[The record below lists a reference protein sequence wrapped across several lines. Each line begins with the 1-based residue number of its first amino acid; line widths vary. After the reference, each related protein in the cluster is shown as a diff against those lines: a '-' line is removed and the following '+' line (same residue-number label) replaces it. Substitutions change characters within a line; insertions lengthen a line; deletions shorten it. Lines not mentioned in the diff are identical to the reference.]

1 MSQHTEEAQRRE
13 NLIRVMSLV
22 LGGMGRCPGC
32 QQQREIFYRRRAIGV
47 GKERCLDCWRAER

>member
-1 MSQHTEEAQRRE
+1 MSEHTEEAERRE
-13 NLIRVMSLV
+13 HLIRVLGLV

-32 QQQREIFYRRRAIGV
+32 QELREIFYRRRAIGA